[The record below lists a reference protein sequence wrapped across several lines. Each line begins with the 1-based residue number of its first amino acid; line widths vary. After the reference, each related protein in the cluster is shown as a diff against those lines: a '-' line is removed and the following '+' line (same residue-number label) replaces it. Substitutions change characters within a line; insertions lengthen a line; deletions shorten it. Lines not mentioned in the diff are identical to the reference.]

1 MIGYLSARSSESD
14 VAMLAAFRRGLA
26 GTRAPRAWRRQQRR
40 DMEIEVLP
48 VVDQG
53 GALHA
58 GSFPAREPQPAG
70 LRDGDGS
77 PRAGA
82 KSRRDRT
89 SYTPRGDDFCPDN
102 CPG

>member
-1 MIGYLSARSSESD
+1 MGWISFIGCLRERRELGGANQWRD
-14 VAMLAAFRRGLA
+14 V
-26 GTRAPRAWRRQQRR
+26 
-40 DMEIEVLP
+40 EIEVLP

-89 SYTPRGDDFCPDN
+89 GQAPTRPAVTISVPITVPVDLTGF
-102 CPG
+102 